1 MIANACLDLSFWSQI
16 GSDCGRENTL
26 LRACLCVRDGWSW
39 VASHGVTIDNV
50 FSFSFHIL

>member
-50 FSFSFHIL
+50 FYFSFHIL